1 MIQWISKKNT
11 SPCPVRNEKGFA
23 LITVLVLSAVLMA
36 TMAIV
41 MNSSTMELIMSGA
54 SSVSK
59 MALARADA
67 GVEYVRGS
75 FSLIGYN
82 DPLNPFNSSTEDPD
96 NPGYLPIRNE
106 YLNDQSALAGVPAT
120 VMDTTNT
127 GFTLSVMK
135 QSDNSMLPRGFSGGL
150 SSSMRLSAYPCRISS
165 TGTVGLYAKTVQMV
179 GVSLAP

>member
-1 MIQWISKKNT
+1 MIQCFSEKNT
-11 SPCPVRNEKGFA
+11 FPCPVRNEKGFA

-82 DPLNPFNSSTEDPD
+82 DPLNPFNSPYVAPDDP
-96 NPGYLPIRNE
+96 YLPIRNDYINAE
-106 YLNDQSALAGVPAT
+106 SALAGVPAT

-127 GFTLSVMK
+127 GFTLSVSREK
-135 QSDNSMLPRGFSGGL
+135 NNDLLPPGFSSGL
-150 SSSMRLSAYPCRISS
+150 SASMRLSAYPCRINS
-165 TGTVGLYAKTVQMV
+165 TGTVGLYAKTVEVQ